1 VPDQSGLRLLRRD
14 RQDASNLVDRRRL
27 AEFEEV
33 HEGLDRGEP
42 NVSGAGAIRAGCFQ
56 MIQEVNDKVGIDLL
70 EAQGGGSDMQPLTGI
85 LQE

>member
-1 VPDQSGLRLLRRD
+1 
-14 RQDASNLVDRRRL
+14 
-27 AEFEEV
+27 
-33 HEGLDRGEP
+33 
-42 NVSGAGAIRAGCFQ
+42 